1 MDFVY
6 FDVLTIMKKIMTLA
20 FSMLFAAICFANDDV
35 LTVAEPIETLDSIP
49 PIEMVFVEGGSFQ
62 MGATSEQ
69 DSDASGDEK
78 PVHTV
83 TVSSFYIGKTEVT
96 QELWESVMGSN
107 PSYFNKGGDY
117 PVEQVSWDNIQEF
130 LRKLNAATG
139 KQYRLPTEAEWE
151 YAACGGN
158 KSQGYKYSGSNDI
171 ETVAVYEKNSYALG
185 KHNSAYGTHPVASK
199 APNELGIYDMSGNV
213 SEWCQDLYGNYTSSS
228 QTNPQ
233 GASSGSFRVHRGGN
247 WLFGAECSRV
257 SHRNRGITYN
267 GINLNGFRLVLLP

>member
-1 MDFVY
+1 M
-6 FDVLTIMKKIMTLA
+6 IMKTLISFVIAFAISANYFADGGAVSVAKIVNTQ
-20 FSMLFAAICFANDDV
+20 
-35 LTVAEPIETLDSIP
+35 DSIP
-49 PIEMVFVEGGSFQ
+49 PIEMVFVEGGTFQ

-69 DSDASGDEK
+69 GSDAEDDEK

-96 QELWESVMGSN
+96 QELWKSVMGSN

-151 YAACGGN
+151 YAARGGN